1 MSEKQPEAMQ
11 GFGPQWPGQEPG
23 AYQFVF
29 PSPFFLP
36 FPFLFRIPP
45 RFFIGFL
52 PRRRR
57 RRRHDVEGQEEAMG
71 WCIRNISENEY
82 AYMMGMG
89 FPEVEIESE

>member
-11 GFGPQWPGQEPG
+11 GFGPPWPGSEPG
-23 AYQFVF
+23 AYQLF

-57 RRRHDVEGQEEAMG
+57 RRRDLEGQGEEMG
-71 WCIRNISENEY
+71 WCIRCISENEY
-82 AYMMGMG
+82 GYMMGQG